1 MNLEKIAED
10 IFRDAINYIS
20 KNKCTI
26 SDLRRYVGDK
36 IRSRGLRLSFP
47 VCISIGNCIGFN
59 CEDLERIIEEDD
71 LCKIEFGL
79 TNVQTSENFYFGKT
93 RGSGSSS
100 VVDALEDIYKCIL
113 KESKNGAFECTD
125 DLRLFIEGKCAEAD
139 LVPIK
144 NCISFQQDNESGCGY
159 FYLNYLPEYDNDD
172 YLLNLEN
179 LNFDING
186 GDRFDINITVLED
199 NEDST
204 IKYNHKIVTNNG
216 HTGSIFKILPDI
228 NNSHRNLKLKSSK
241 MLYNL
246 VKKQYLYDA
255 FHFNSLDLNG
265 SNLSILGAKMGLR
278 ECIEKDLFEEF
289 PVSWVKDTPVYFRKF
304 TITF

>member
-26 SDLRRYVGDK
+26 GELRRYVGDK

-59 CEDLERIIEEDD
+59 CEDSEKIIQEDD

-79 TNVQTSENFYFGKT
+79 TNIQTSENFYFGKT
-93 RGSGSSS
+93 RSSS
-100 VVDALEDIYKCIL
+100 GIVNALEDIYKSIL
-113 KESKNGAFECTD
+113 KEKDSFECTD

-144 NCISFQQDNESGCGY
+144 NCISFQQDDENGCGY
-159 FYLNYLPEYDNDD
+159 FYLNYTPEYDTND
-172 YLLNLEN
+172 YLTNLEN
-179 LNFDING
+179 LNFDINR

-199 NEDST
+199 DNDNDDN
-204 IKYNHKIVTNNG
+204 IKYNHKIITNSG
-216 HTGSIFKILPDI
+216 HVGNIFKILPDI
-228 NNSHRNLKLKSSK
+228 NNSHRNLKLKSSR

-289 PVSWVKDTPVYFRKF
+289 PISWVKDTPVYFRKF